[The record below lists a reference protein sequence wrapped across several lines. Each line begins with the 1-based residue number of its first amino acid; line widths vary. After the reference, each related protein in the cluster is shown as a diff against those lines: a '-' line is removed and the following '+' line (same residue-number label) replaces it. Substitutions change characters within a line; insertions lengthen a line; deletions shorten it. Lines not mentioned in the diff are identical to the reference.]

1 MNLAILGKRIRGYRE
16 KRNLKQID
24 VANALQVSAQAVS
37 KWERGENAPDISL
50 WLGLSKLLGISCDTL
65 LGRGEEEDSFEG
77 TVFCT
82 ALNQFAHRSR
92 TMSPRDV
99 ASWANS
105 IFYPVTEAALRFDGV
120 PVKYVGDGFL
130 GVFSGPGHAE
140 RALQAALEAKAIT
153 GRPELVIALHSGEV
167 YLGDIG
173 HTEYARLDIIGHA
186 VNTAFLVMQW
196 AGQHSKTGIAL
207 TKGALDAMD
216 NAPKMRKAQKVRL
229 ELIEESVEVSEPAE
243 LDWRKAFPEKDGAGD
258 EG

>member
-1 MNLAILGKRIRGYRE
+1 MNLAILGKRIRTYRE
-16 KRNLKQID
+16 RRSLKQID
-24 VANALQVSAQAVS
+24 IANALQVSAQAVS

-82 ALNQFAHRSR
+82 ALNQFAQRSR

-99 ASWANS
+99 AMWANS

-167 YLGDIG
+167 YLGEVG
-173 HTEYARLDIIGHA
+173 HSEYARLDIIGHA

-196 AGQHSKTGIAL
+196 AGKHSKTGIAL
-207 TKGALDAMD
+207 TQGTIDAMED
-216 NAPKMRKAQKVRL
+216 APKVSKPQEVRL
-229 ELIEESVEVSEPAE
+229 ELIEETVSVSEPAE
-243 LDWRKAFPEKDGAGD
+243 LDWRQVFPEKTEAG
-258 EG
+258 EAK